1 LRIKRFKNA
10 IILKARLSSIRRASA
25 RLLLD
30 SNTARFFYFAL
41 SQAFL
46 LAIRLSASTSSFST
60 VTALAAPKFH
70 ALNPRNG
77 IQMPAKNRQETR
89 IVKTRPSGMGYRVP
103 IRPKT
108 SANTKCSTYEN
119 HKSLLRDSKGIQPLW
134 WGPGQSPTKK
144 KSYF

>member
-1 LRIKRFKNA
+1 LTA
-10 IILKARLSSIRRASA
+10 IQRA
-25 RLLLD
+25 
-30 SNTARFFYFAL
+30 FFYFAL

-46 LAIRLSASTSSFST
+46 LAIRLSASTSSFSS

-70 ALNPRNG
+70 ALNPRNC

-108 SANTKCSTYEN
+108 SANTKYSTYAK

-134 WGPGQSPTKK
+134 WGPGQSSTKK
-144 KSYF
+144 IIFLKIKFDEPIRHAYKPPSPTG